1 MASEDDEPTVFGQK
15 RPLTPLVFNAPTAKR
30 PSESPARH
38 APGSLDELTV
48 FGQKLP
54 TQVFALGQVPYST
67 QQEPGARGW
76 GRDDTW
82 LGARV
87 MPPIRRTIV
96 PTAPPRRRIV
106 QQPPRLLQ
114 RVAFADALRSVG
126 LETGASSNPVLAAS
140 SDLLVL
146 FGRLRTG
153 MVEMPAQPLYDHI
166 VREIAVIVQKC
177 RDRNVPSDDIAMA
190 RYVLAAMADDV
201 IENIPGNDPAFWRE
215 HSIAAKLL
223 DDYMTGTGFFTR
235 LEQIISEPKQ
245 HAQLLEL
252 MLTCLALGFQ
262 GQYRG
267 APDGQ
272 ADLTRLRAEVYQHFR
287 AAAVRPPKPLSHKW
301 KPVVLPDRLT
311 SDAPLWVIGGVA
323 AAVVVAQFAT
333 LSWILSADAQAAQN
347 QIIALHA
354 GAAPLQIQRA
364 EEVVAYQAPPT
375 GQLERL
381 QEQFKADIAQG
392 TLEIEEQGDFIVI
405 RERDALR
412 FGSGAAGPAS
422 ELDDLARRVAAALD
436 AEPGAITIEG
446 HSDNIPL
453 RGTGRYKTNEE
464 LSAARAAAVRDLL
477 LPYLSDPTRISIVGV
492 GPSKPLDPTDNEEAR
507 ARNRR
512 VEILLAKE
520 QQL

>member
-1 MASEDDEPTVFGQK
+1 MAPEDEEPTVFGQK
-15 RPLTPLVFNAPTAKR
+15 RPLIPVAPGAPTTTQQLEAPR
-30 PSESPARH
+30 
-38 APGSLDELTV
+38 APGPLDELTV

-54 TQVFALGQVPYST
+54 TQVLVPG
-67 QQEPGARGW
+67 PGNRAGERG
-76 GRDDTW
+76 DTW
-82 LGARV
+82 LGGRV
-87 MPPIRRTIV
+87 MPPVRRTNM
-96 PTAPPRRRIV
+96 PTAPPMRRLV

-114 RVAFADALRSVG
+114 RVAFVDALRSVG
-126 LETGASSNPVLAAS
+126 LETGASSNRILAAA
-140 SDLLVL
+140 SDLLAL

-166 VREIAVIVQKC
+166 VREIAEIVRKC
-177 RDRNVPSDDIAMA
+177 RDQNVPSDDIAMA
-190 RYVLAAMADDV
+190 RYALAAMADDV

-223 DDYMTGTGFFTR
+223 DDQMTGTGFFTR
-235 LEQIISEPKQ
+235 VEQIVSQPKQ
-245 HAQLLEL
+245 RSQLLEL

-262 GQYRG
+262 GQYRDT
-267 APDGQ
+267 PDGQ
-272 ADLTRLRAEVYQHFR
+272 AELSRLRAEVYQHFR
-287 AAAVRPPKPLSHKW
+287 AAAVRPPTAMSHKW
-301 KPVVLPDRLT
+301 KPVVLPDRLAG
-311 SDAPLWVIGGVA
+311 DAPLWVIGGVA

-354 GAAPLQIQRA
+354 GTAPVEIQRA
-364 EEVVAYQAPPT
+364 EDVVAYEAPPT
-375 GQLERL
+375 GQLGRL
-381 QEQFKADIAQG
+381 KEQFEGDIALG

-412 FGSGAAGPAS
+412 FGSGAAGPAN
-422 ELDDLARRVAAALD
+422 ELDDLAKRVAAALD
-436 AEPGAITIEG
+436 AEPGAIIIEG

-477 LPYLSDPTRISIVGV
+477 APHLSDPTRISIVGV

-507 ARNRR
+507 AQNRR